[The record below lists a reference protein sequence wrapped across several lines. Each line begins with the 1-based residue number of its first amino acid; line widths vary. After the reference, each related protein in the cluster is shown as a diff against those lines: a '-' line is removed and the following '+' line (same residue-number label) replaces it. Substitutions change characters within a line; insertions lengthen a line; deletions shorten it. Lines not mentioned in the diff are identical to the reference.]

1 MFRSRL
7 LQNQIKNSASKT
19 NVYVSGHGWTGA
31 LGQGSDIMTD
41 SQKSSVSPSERDN
54 DFISLDIPN
63 VTNAAAGWGHTALIT
78 SDNKLLVCGRPYD
91 FQQLMRLYRMPS
103 LVRRLTVMNSMML
116 EKGEEP
122 GIFAKIIDGV
132 FRNNDKNTIDEYKRA
147 IFPNFIEFQLPNDD
161 VPVENNSSGK
171 TLAASAGLT
180 AVIGESGKLYTF
192 GLNQRGQCGIG
203 NRKTHHVWEP
213 QPVIMK
219 KLEDVSGVEGEEL
232 QDIVHVDLGLQ
243 HVLALNKNGEL
254 FGWGKGSRGQ
264 LGQAAFKSENYDDGK
279 VSTVDLEYA
288 AIPIDEFEIVT
299 ETSRD
304 ILRGNDANVTS
315 AAAGWNHSAC
325 ITESNHA
332 FIWGKNAMAEMKDGR
347 LDPVDAPSPTLVKG
361 LPSGMKIN
369 NVSCGSHHTAFLME
383 DNSVYALGIATDT
396 AMPIGEE
403 AVQVVPPGLV
413 SDLKQFTSHHD
424 RTTIVT
430 EDDEV
435 LELQMWS
442 TDELRSSAIFEPE
455 WVEEIT
461 SDGSTIES
469 VHRGWLHSLV
479 LTST

>member
-1 MFRSRL
+1 MPTRSG
-7 LQNQIKNSASKT
+7 QN
-19 NVYVSGHGWTGA
+19 
-31 LGQGSDIMTD
+31 
-41 SQKSSVSPSERDN
+41 
-54 DFISLDIPN
+54 
-63 VTNAAAGWGHTALIT
+63 
-78 SDNKLLVCGRPYD
+78 GR
-91 FQQLMRLYRMPS
+91 
-103 LVRRLTVMNSMML
+103 
-116 EKGEEP
+116 
-122 GIFAKIIDGV
+122 
-132 FRNNDKNTIDEYKRA
+132 
-147 IFPNFIEFQLPNDD
+147 
-161 VPVENNSSGK
+161 
-171 TLAASAGLT
+171 
-180 AVIGESGKLYTF
+180 
-192 GLNQRGQCGIG
+192 
-203 NRKTHHVWEP
+203 
-213 QPVIMK
+213 
-219 KLEDVSGVEGEEL
+219 
-232 QDIVHVDLGLQ
+232 
-243 HVLALNKNGEL
+243 
-254 FGWGKGSRGQ
+254 
-264 LGQAAFKSENYDDGK
+264 
-279 VSTVDLEYA
+279 
-288 AIPIDEFEIVT
+288 PIDEFEIVT

-304 ILRGNDANVTS
+304 ILRGNDAKVTS